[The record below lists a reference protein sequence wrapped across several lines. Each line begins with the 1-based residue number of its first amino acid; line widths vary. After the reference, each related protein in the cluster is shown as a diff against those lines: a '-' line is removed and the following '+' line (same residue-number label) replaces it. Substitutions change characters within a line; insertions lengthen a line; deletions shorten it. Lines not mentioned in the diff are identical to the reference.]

1 MPIVQPDYRGDTR
14 VLSVNIASDLLLHT
28 LAYSAQCHATLDNIV
43 AVALGR
49 LLEADKAER
58 EAWLKEH
65 PEAIEPS
72 RLKHYARGRGRRVR
86 GGRLKPTPPALRTGV
101 PAAQRH
107 LRDSA

>member
-28 LAYSAQCHATLDNIV
+28 VAYAAQCHATLDNVV

-49 LLEADKAER
+49 LLDADKAER

-65 PEAIEPS
+65 PEAIEPT
-72 RLKHYARGRGRRVR
+72 RLKHYARGRNHRVR
-86 GGRLKPTPPALRTGV
+86 GRVKPPPAPGNGAR
-101 PAAQRH
+101 AAQPR